1 MFLDSDDIVY
11 SKEILY
17 EDFQTDS
24 DIVFYNKIY
33 IKKDGKKYERKEI
46 ERETGYV
53 DPRYILKDFIIRNR
67 FYSPVAKIIR
77 KSFLM
82 KHNIRFDT
90 ALIQGEDAIFNLE
103 MLLCNPKIYYIDRPI
118 YEYHYDF
125 RTSINRWKKYPDIM
139 FENFYYLYLRKIE
152 LIKGMDKDVQ
162 EEYLNGLNEKNIRYL
177 FQICMDCC
185 KEKNVDYIK
194 EASSYIK
201 KIDIKNTNV
210 DFKTKIQYKIIKN
223 RRLCV
228 IKLLASIR
236 RFYLEHLKKT
246 WN

>member
-1 MFLDSDDIVY
+1 
-11 SKEILY
+11 
-17 EDFQTDS
+17 
-24 DIVFYNKIY
+24 
-33 IKKDGKKYERKEI
+33 
-46 ERETGYV
+46 
-53 DPRYILKDFIIRNR
+53 
-67 FYSPVAKIIR
+67 
-77 KSFLM
+77 
-82 KHNIRFDT
+82 
-90 ALIQGEDAIFNLE
+90 
-103 MLLCNPKIYYIDRPI
+103 
-118 YEYHYDF
+118 
-125 RTSINRWKKYPDIM
+125 
-139 FENFYYLYLRKIE
+139 
-152 LIKGMDKDVQ
+152 
-162 EEYLNGLNEKNIRYL
+162 
-177 FQICMDCC
+177 MDCC